1 MTLSDPQTITLAV
14 VGDVHEQWEL
24 EDHQAL
30 QARAVDLVLFVG
42 DFGNESL
49 PVVSLISSLPMPK
62 ATVFGNH
69 DAWFTA
75 SDWGRKKS
83 PYDHQKEDRVKAQ
96 QELLG
101 GADVS
106 YGRRD
111 FAQLAL
117 SVVGGRPFT
126 WGGNEWKNKQFL
138 RERYG
143 VEDFAQ
149 SQTKIVE
156 NALASP
162 HEHLIFLAHNG
173 PTGLGSEPESICGRD
188 WNPLGGDFG
197 DPDLA
202 LAIANVREQGK
213 QIPLVTFGHMHHRL
227 RHRQDRLRE
236 RVYEDQWGTVYL
248 NAACVPRI
256 QGEKPGPQYGG
267 LLRDH
272 RRNFS
277 LVTLV
282 DGIVEKIELVWLRAN
297 GETVGKESLYARHGK
312 MVN

>member
-1 MTLSDPQTITLAV
+1 MDSQPTATITLAV
-14 VGDVHEQWEL
+14 VGDIHEQWEL
-24 EDHQAL
+24 ADHQAL
-30 QARAVDLVLFVG
+30 QAISADLALFVG

-49 PVVSLISSLPMPK
+49 PVVSLIASLAIPK

-75 SDWGRKKS
+75 SDWGRKKC
-83 PYDHQKEDRVKAQ
+83 PYDRQKEDRVKAQ

-101 GADVS
+101 LADVS

-111 FAQLAL
+111 FQQFNL

-126 WGGNEWKNKQFL
+126 WGGNEWKNERFM
-138 RERYG
+138 RERYDI
-143 VEDFAQ
+143 ENFTQ
-149 SQTKIVE
+149 SQTRI
-156 NALASP
+156 AATAMASP
-162 HEHLIFLAHNG
+162 HETLIFLAHNG
-173 PTGLGSEPESICGRD
+173 PSGLGNQGESICGRD

-202 LAIANVREQGK
+202 WAIASVREQGK
-213 QIPLVTFGHMHHRL
+213 RVPLVTFGHMHHRL

-236 RVYEDQWGTVYL
+236 RVYVDQQGTVYL

-256 QGEKPGPQYGG
+256 QTEKDGLPPGD
-267 LLRDH
+267 RA
-272 RRNFS
+272 RNFS

-282 DGIVEKIELVWLRAN
+282 NGAVEKIALVWLRSN
-297 GETVGKESLYARHGK
+297 GEIISQETLWISAH
-312 MVN
+312 

>member
-1 MTLSDPQTITLAV
+1 MASQPTATITLAV
-14 VGDVHEQWEL
+14 VGDIHDQWEL
-24 EDHQAL
+24 ADHQAL
-30 QARAVDLVLFVG
+30 QAVAVDLVLFVG

-49 PVVSLISSLPMPK
+49 PVVSLIASLTIPK

-75 SDWGRKKS
+75 SDWGRKKC
-83 PYDHQKEDRVKAQ
+83 PYDRQKEDRVKAQ

-101 GADVS
+101 VADVS

-111 FAQLAL
+111 FQQFGL

-126 WGGNEWKNKQFL
+126 WGGNEWKNKHFL

-143 VEDFAQ
+143 MENFTQ
-149 SQTKIVE
+149 SQTQIAAT
-156 NALASP
+156 ALASP
-162 HEHLIFLAHNG
+162 HETLIFLAHNG
-173 PTGLGSEPESICGRD
+173 PTGLGNHPESICGRD

-202 LAIANVREQGK
+202 WAIASVREQGK
-213 QIPLVTFGHMHHRL
+213 QVPLVTFGHMHHRL
-227 RHRQDRLRE
+227 RHRQDRLRD
-236 RVYEDQWGTVYL
+236 RVYVDHQGTVYL

-256 QGEKPGPQYGG
+256 QTEKGSLPPA
-267 LLRDH
+267 
-272 RRNFS
+272 RNFS

-282 DGIVEKIELVWLRAN
+282 NGTVEKITLVWLRSN
-297 GETVGKESLYARHGK
+297 GEIVSQETLWTSAH
-312 MVN
+312 